1 MIHAHVP
8 TDRPKLKWEDVIK
21 TDEDYDTIMSSG
33 LAYVYFPDIPN
44 WIEFKQY
51 LKDKEKEVESNPS

>member
-1 MIHAHVP
+1 MIHAYVP

-33 LAYVYFPDIPN
+33 LACVYFPDIPN
-44 WIEFKQY
+44 WVEFKQY
-51 LKDKEKEVESNPS
+51 LKDKEKEQ

>member
-8 TDRPKLKWEDVIK
+8 TQRPKLVWQDIIK
-21 TDEDYDTIMSSG
+21 SKEDYDTIMSSG

-44 WIEFKQY
+44 WVEFKQY
-51 LKDKEKEVESNPS
+51 LKDKEKE